1 MLVAGA
7 IIPGEKVARLV
18 DEVCPCNVEAWS
30 SKMMRSLAIHRR
42 IGERVLQPRELL
54 EHELVIPEEIFHA
67 DLADVLPK
75 RFLRREVDK
84 DPLP

>member
-1 MLVAGA
+1 MLVTRA
-7 IIPGEKVARLV
+7 IIPGEKIARLV

-30 SKMMRSLAIHRR
+30 FKMMRILSIHRR
-42 IGERVLQPRELL
+42 TGERVLQSWELL
-54 EHELVIPEEIFHA
+54 EHELVIPEVIFHA

-75 RFLRREVDK
+75 RFLRREIGK